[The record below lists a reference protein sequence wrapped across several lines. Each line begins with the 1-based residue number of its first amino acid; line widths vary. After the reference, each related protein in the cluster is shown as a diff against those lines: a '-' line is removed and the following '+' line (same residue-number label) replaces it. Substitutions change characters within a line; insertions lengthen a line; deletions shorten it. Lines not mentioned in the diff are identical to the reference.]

1 VKKPA
6 QYAILR
12 RKRVKTFTNGGL
24 MIPNATIQRL
34 SMIYNLLEQ
43 LITNGD
49 NGKAITHISSARIEE
64 IMGVQS
70 HTIRKDINFLGDI
83 GQLGKGY
90 PLKDLRTVIAEKL
103 CLGKRKAAVI
113 GLGKIGRA
121 ILEYESFFSAGVEIV
136 AGFDS
141 DVNRIDTIKTK
152 IPLFASREITET
164 VQNKNIEIAFLT
176 SSPESA
182 KVCFERLE
190 KGNIKAILNFTP
202 TILASEKIH
211 IRNIDLGLE
220 TTILSAMIGLD
231 NKNINF

>member
-1 VKKPA
+1 V
-6 QYAILR
+6 
-12 RKRVKTFTNGGL
+12 RKISRSGGL

-43 LITNGD
+43 LIMNGD
-49 NGKAITHISSARIEE
+49 NGKAITHISSGRIEE

-103 CLGKRKAAVI
+103 CLVKRKAAVI

-121 ILEYESFFSAGVEIV
+121 ILEYENFFSAGIEIV

-152 IPLFASREITET
+152 IPLFASREITEY
-164 VQNKNIEIAFLT
+164 VQEKNIEIAFLT

-190 KGNIKAILNFTP
+190 KGNVKAILNFTP